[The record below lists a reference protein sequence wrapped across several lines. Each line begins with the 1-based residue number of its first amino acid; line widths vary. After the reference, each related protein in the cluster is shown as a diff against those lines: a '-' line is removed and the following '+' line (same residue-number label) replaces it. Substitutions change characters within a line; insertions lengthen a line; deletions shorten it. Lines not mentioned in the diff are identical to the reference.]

1 MVTENAHKYFEIEYL
16 GALACFIA
24 LESQGRVT
32 VWSPPKNRGG
42 RILFKTT
49 PTHRQSGVV
58 MVEKY
63 LLERIIYPNAEKC
76 IHYITFGKI

>member
-1 MVTENAHKYFEIEYL
+1 MAAENTRKYFEIEYL
-16 GALACFIA
+16 GGLACFIA

-49 PTHRQSGVV
+49 PHPSAKWGSYGREVPT
-58 MVEKY
+58 
-63 LLERIIYPNAEKC
+63 
-76 IHYITFGKI
+76 